1 MDTKER
7 KQQKG
12 ITILTLVITVIVLSI
27 LAGVTISAITG
38 DDGTIT
44 NASKAKFRTE
54 VRDIEEKIELE
65 EIKHNNGKDFQFGNL
80 EKLIGRTDEYN
91 EILSMEDGKLVY
103 DPEKVR
109 DKQKEWLEEMDIQ
122 ARQDIIP
129 IYAAEQL
136 KKIRKWRRN

>member
-12 ITILTLVITVIVLSI
+12 ITILTLVITVIVLLI

-38 DDGTIT
+38 EDGTII

-54 VRDIEEKIELE
+54 IRDIEEKIELE
-65 EIKHNNGKDFQFGNL
+65 EIKHNNGEDFQFGNL

-103 DPEKVR
+103 DPEKVS

-129 IYAAEQL
+129 IYTAEQL
-136 KKIRKWRRN
+136 KKIRKW

>member
-1 MDTKER
+1 MDIKER

-54 VRDIEEKIELE
+54 VRD
-65 EIKHNNGKDFQFGNL
+65 N
-80 EKLIGRTDEYN
+80 
-91 EILSMEDGKLVY
+91 
-103 DPEKVR
+103 
-109 DKQKEWLEEMDIQ
+109 W
-122 ARQDIIP
+122 
-129 IYAAEQL
+129 
-136 KKIRKWRRN
+136 

>member
-12 ITILTLVITVIVLSI
+12 ITILTLVITIIVLLI

-38 DDGTIT
+38 EDGTII

-54 VRDIEEKIELE
+54 IRDIEEKIELE
-65 EIKHNNGKDFQFGNL
+65 EIKHNNGEDFQFGNL

-103 DPEKVR
+103 DPEKVS

-129 IYAAEQL
+129 IYTAEQL
-136 KKIRKWRRN
+136 KKIRKW

>member
-103 DPEKVR
+103 DPEKVS

-129 IYAAEQL
+129 IYTAEQL
-136 KKIRKWRRN
+136 KKIRKW

>member
-136 KKIRKWRRN
+136 KKIRKW

>member
-91 EILSMEDGKLVY
+91 EILSIENGNLVY
-103 DPEKVR
+103 DPEKVS

-136 KKIRKWRRN
+136 KKIRKW

>member
-12 ITILTLVITVIVLSI
+12 ITILTLVITVIVLLI

-38 DDGTIT
+38 EDGTII

-54 VRDIEEKIELE
+54 IRDIEEKIELE
-65 EIKHNNGKDFQFGNL
+65 EIKHNNGEDFQFGNL

-103 DPEKVR
+103 DPEKVS

-129 IYAAEQL
+129 IYTTEQL
-136 KKIRKWRRN
+136 KKIRKW